1 MPEIFAWAGSRNV
14 RETMPFF
21 SPVSSEQFVAPPT
34 PQPAAVSD
42 TLNAL
47 STDEPLPEAYHV
59 DRIRLLAQSP
69 RKLYLY
75 WEFAR
80 NPFETLRR
88 TFGAQAKLYTLVV
101 RLISVE
107 TGDVSWH
114 EAAPSRS
121 QWFNVQPDETY
132 RAELGFYAP
141 GRAFIRLFS
150 SNVVR
155 TPRAGV
161 ARAAAA
167 ADEFRVSPEEFARVL
182 DEAGYASDA
191 LEVSLE
197 AADLATHDAATR
209 AIAAHLGGALAA
221 EIRLGDLEQLR
232 SLLAA
237 LALGMNPD
245 ELGGMLAPSLAEWL
259 GSVQREHSEALRS
272 AYLLELLR
280 STLGIQ
286 TSLVGF
292 DEFDEAAM
300 RRVARFV
307 VGASRVNMPRRPFHI
322 WMPSMTAGLLQRM
335 MKERHGDALT
345 RGHGD

>member
-1 MPEIFAWAGSRNV
+1 
-14 RETMPFF
+14 MPFF

-42 TLNAL
+42 KLAAL
-47 STDEPLPEAYHV
+47 STDEPLPEAYQV

-88 TFGAQAKLYTLVV
+88 AFGAQAARYTLVV
-101 RLISVE
+101 RLISIE
-107 TGDVSWH
+107 TAEVSWH

-132 RAELGFYAP
+132 RAELGFFAQ

-161 ARAAAA
+161 ARTTAETA
-167 ADEFRVSPEEFARVL
+167 EFRVSAEEFARVL

-197 AADLATHDAATR
+197 AADIATHDEATR
-209 AIAAHLGGALAA
+209 AIAEMLGGAHFTAMS
-221 EIRLGDLEQLR
+221 EGDLAELR

-237 LALGMNPD
+237 LALGINPE
-245 ELGGMLAPSLAEWL
+245 ELTGMLSPTLSEWFVT
-259 GSVQREHSEALRS
+259 VQREHSETLRA
-272 AYLLELLR
+272 AYVLEILR

-286 TSLVGF
+286 TSLIGF
-292 DEFDEAAM
+292 DDFDEAAM

-307 VGASRVNMPRRPFHI
+307 VGASEVNMPRRPFHI
-322 WMPSMTAGLLQRM
+322 WMPSMTAGILQRM
-335 MKERHGDALT
+335 KSER
-345 RGHGD
+345 